1 MKIGKLLAFLL
12 AGFSVSRLYVDEPG
26 AGGAPPP
33 PPGDPETFSRA
44 YVGELRNENKAVR
57 LKNDALVI
65 ERDAHEA
72 AGKKAGTDHLE
83 AIKGVQT
90 AADARVVR
98 SEMKAAAV
106 KAGMVDLD
114 GLKLADLTKVK
125 LNADGEVEG
134 ADELMADLKKTKPF
148 LFGVPSTSNTNP
160 VPPKV
165 PPAAKSAL
173 EMTADEHKAARRLA
187 LQG

>member
-1 MKIGKLLAFLL
+1 MKLSKLLSFLL
-12 AGFSVSRLYVDEPG
+12 AGFSASRMYVDDPANPG
-26 AGGAPPP
+26 APSPSP
-33 PPGDPETFSRA
+33 SPETFSKE
-44 YVGELRNENKAVR
+44 YVHELRNENKNWR
-57 LKNDALVI
+57 LKHDAVVV
-65 ERDAHEA
+65 ERDTHQA
-72 AGKKAGTDHLE
+72 AATKAGTDAAD

-90 AADARVVR
+90 AADARIVR
-98 SEMKAAAV
+98 SELKAAAL
-106 KAGMVDLD
+106 KAGMVDVD

-148 LFGVPSTSNTNP
+148 LFGVASTSNTNP